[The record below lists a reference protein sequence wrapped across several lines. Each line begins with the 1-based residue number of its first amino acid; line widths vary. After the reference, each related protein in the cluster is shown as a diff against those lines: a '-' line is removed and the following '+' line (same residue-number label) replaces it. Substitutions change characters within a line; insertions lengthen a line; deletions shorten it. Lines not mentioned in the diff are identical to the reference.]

1 MQLIF
6 VVSYPERGYIMEKA
20 FLPIAVVFIMFCL
33 APVLIIALIIYFI
46 IKSRKQKIQLAELAL
61 KNGQPIPQ
69 DIAKSKQP
77 NDQGLWEKGVKK
89 RLT

>member
-6 VVSYPERGYIMEKA
+6 VVSYPELGYIMEKA

>member
-1 MQLIF
+1 M
-6 VVSYPERGYIMEKA
+6 VSYPELGYIMEKA

-89 RLT
+89 SPAAISR